1 MKSQPQYPEFRNNPE
16 NSLPCFV
23 VLSKK
28 KMASFVC
35 NSTVVKLTTFMPI

>member
-16 NSLPCFV
+16 NFLPCFV

-28 KMASFVC
+28 IVSFVC
-35 NSTVVKLTTFMPI
+35 NLTVAKLTTFMLI